1 MICYCILQIQLII
14 IQYGA
19 DYTTAKHQLYNT
31 SWYCSCDI
39 LMVCQMELGVNE
51 IRCVVWS
58 DIVIWHAFED
68 LVEKICGIW
77 IGYMEPQKINMVKF
91 STWFRAWV
99 NLGKEGH
106 PHKYLDVITYPSW
119 ASTLTWF

>member
-1 MICYCILQIQLII
+1 MSSCQAQNATLSYCILQIQLII

-19 DYTTAKHQLYNT
+19 DYTTAKHQLYDT
-31 SWYCSCDI
+31 SWSCSFDI

-77 IGYMEPQKINMVKF
+77 SGYMDPK
-91 STWFRAWV
+91 R
-99 NLGKEGH
+99 
-106 PHKYLDVITYPSW
+106 
-119 ASTLTWF
+119 